1 MPGLNARLPRI
12 PASPHRVGPR
22 PSADQASPTLATARF
37 ARPRPICCRRVV
49 ASGAA
54 ALRRSQRRY
63 GVERL
68 RPQQH
73 DQQRPARR
81 RHRVA
86 RDRLRGADN
95 FAYRAIDVTTQT
107 AKALID
113 RYYSDQP
120 AFSYFLGCSMG
131 GREAMMVTQKL
142 PTYFD
147 G

>member
-1 MPGLNARLPRI
+1 
-12 PASPHRVGPR
+12 
-22 PSADQASPTLATARF
+22 
-37 ARPRPICCRRVV
+37 VV

-147 G
+147 GSVIGDPGFMLVSMSTRSRRSTRARRRTSRF